1 MEKRLAF
8 STVLILLV
16 VAAGA
21 LGRAQGARAHRG
33 SSAQTN
39 AALTVKAYGGLAR
52 RGFPVYLAFRV
63 QAAGAVKVRLTM
75 RLRTHVAV
83 SGTVR
88 RNAPSFDTRQ
98 LWKSKV
104 SRAVPAGR
112 YTFCAVATDVAGHRA
127 KSCVFYRVV

>member
-8 STVLILLV
+8 PTVLILLV

-75 RLRTHVAV
+75 RLPGGALHVLCRCDRRRGAPREELRLLPRR
-83 SGTVR
+83 VR
-88 RNAPSFDTRQ
+88 VYANSSA
-98 LWKSKV
+98 
-104 SRAVPAGR
+104 
-112 YTFCAVATDVAGHRA
+112 
-127 KSCVFYRVV
+127 